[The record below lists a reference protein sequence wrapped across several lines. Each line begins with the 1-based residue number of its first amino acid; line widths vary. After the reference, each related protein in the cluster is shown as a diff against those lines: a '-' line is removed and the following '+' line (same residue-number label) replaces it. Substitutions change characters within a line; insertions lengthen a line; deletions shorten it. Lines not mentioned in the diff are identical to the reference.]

1 MDQKYFDCYEYSLV
15 KDGDLTAELI
25 LDKQPA
31 MLLLDIR
38 IQGTIR
44 LTCDVCLNEL
54 DVPTDVE
61 ERLIIKFT
69 DEELDETTDDIIVL
83 DKNDYEFS
91 VADLLYEYI
100 NVSVPL
106 FVRCEM
112 EENGSGC
119 DQEMIQVLQN
129 LEPKT
134 DDGTTHDPRWEMLEK
149 LKKN

>member
-1 MDQKYFDCYEYSLV
+1 MDRKYFDCYEYSLV
-15 KDGDLTAELI
+15 KDGDLTAELV
-25 LDKQPA
+25 LDKQPS

-38 IQGTIR
+38 ISGRIK

-54 DVPTDVE
+54 GVPTDIQE
-61 ERLIIKFT
+61 QLIIKFT
-69 DEELDETTDDIIVL
+69 DEELDETTDEIIVL
-83 DKNDYEFS
+83 DRNDYEFY

-112 EENGSGC
+112 EGNGAVC
-119 DQEMIQVLQN
+119 DREMIQVLQN

-134 DDGTTHDPRWEMLEK
+134 DANQTHDPRWELLAK